1 MMLSCMVIG
10 CHMNR
15 ILTICTLFF
24 GMLFASTA
32 TLAGDREVRE
42 ESFVLPSD
50 LMGLLQAEMREITI
64 GVQKIPVA
72 IAQAD
77 WQTLLQTGES
87 IRSSYIMA
95 KALNAE
101 QAEALE
107 AALPARFK
115 QLDAEFH
122 ARAGALAEAARLR
135 DPELA
140 SYHFS
145 RLVEGC
151 AGCHALY
158 AKTRFP
164 GFGPAAEQKHHH

>member
-1 MMLSCMVIG
+1 MVNC

-15 ILTICTLFF
+15 IPAIFTLVF
-24 GMLFASTA
+24 GMLFASAA
-32 TLAGDREVRE
+32 TLANDSEAHG

-50 LMGLLQAEMREITI
+50 LLGLLQAEMREITI

-77 WQTLLQTGES
+77 WQTLSKTGES

-95 KALNAE
+95 KTLSAG

-107 AALPARFK
+107 VALPARFK

-122 ARAGALAEAARLR
+122 ARAGALAEAARAR

-164 GFGPAAEQKHHH
+164 GFGPAAEQNHHH